1 MGPMDRSIL
10 WRAAAAQV
18 LLVTAISLALSLAL
32 PHSFFDDWGW
42 LTGPAAWLGCAALT
56 AWVLHLPVRGV
67 MLGAVLAGIPS
78 ALAVLAGVHWLGVAI
93 AIGAFAAWCA
103 WLAGRPGRLRWT

>member
-1 MGPMDRSIL
+1 MDRSIL

-18 LLVTAISLALSLAL
+18 LLVTLLSVILALAL

-42 LTGPAAWLGCAALT
+42 LTGPAAWLACAAIT
-56 AWVLHLPVRGV
+56 AWALHLPLRWVL
-67 MLGAVLAGIPS
+67 LGAVLAGIPS

-93 AIGAFAAWCA
+93 AVAAFAGWCA
-103 WLAGRPGRLRWT
+103 WLAGRSGRLRWT

>member
-1 MGPMDRSIL
+1 MRAMDRSVL
-10 WRAAAAQV
+10 WRAAAVQVVAVAIVSV
-18 LLVTAISLALSLAL
+18 LLALAL

-42 LTGPAAWLGCAALT
+42 LTGPVAWLACAALT
-56 AWVLHLPVRGV
+56 AWALHLSVPRV

-93 AIGAFAAWCA
+93 AIAAFAAWCA
-103 WLAGRPGRLRWT
+103 WLARRRGGVLWT